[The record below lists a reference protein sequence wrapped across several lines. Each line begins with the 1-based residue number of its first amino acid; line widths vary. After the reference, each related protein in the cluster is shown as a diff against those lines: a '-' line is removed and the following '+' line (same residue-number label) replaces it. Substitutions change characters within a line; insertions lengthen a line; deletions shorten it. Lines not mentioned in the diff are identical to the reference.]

1 MGLTP
6 VAGSIVAP
14 GIVSL
19 SVNPG
24 KNERKKGSE
33 EQHQK
38 SCIRTNERIKAG
50 KQKCRN
56 KASEGERKTNYPVDC
71 ARQERTSLSFL
82 LAFAN
87 Q

>member
-33 EQHQK
+33 EQIIVFK
-38 SCIRTNERIKAG
+38 KKKKKNPRRPEKLY
-50 KQKCRN
+50 KDK
-56 KASEGERKTNYPVDC
+56 
-71 ARQERTSLSFL
+71 
-82 LAFAN
+82 
-87 Q
+87 